1 MILRTEKSTYKY
13 LLISMALTTVFMD
26 SILSRVLIEGW
37 FESVAAV
44 QCFTS
49 SDWRR
54 TGDPLIL
61 IDDVNHRVCAFKMS
75 DRVSSSVHSKGTG
88 VGVTTE

>member
-13 LLISMALTTVFMD
+13 LLIGMALTTVFMD
-26 SILSRVLIEGW
+26 CVLSRVLIEGW

-61 IDDVNHRVCAFKMS
+61 IDDVCIVC
-75 DRVSSSVHSKGTG
+75 VHLKCL
-88 VGVTTE
+88 TESLQVFTAKALELG